1 MTAKGKNF
9 QTPTKITDVIA
20 KDWLL
25 SQSNRLVDHPNRDE
39 SRADDAND
47 VMEHVAPV

>member
-25 SQSNRLVDHPNRDE
+25 SQSSGLSITPIEMSPR
-39 SRADDAND
+39 
-47 VMEHVAPV
+47 